1 MKQDDH
7 RVRVGA
13 ERRQK
18 MRRHL
23 IESALKLFAERG
35 LEEVVID
42 DVIVAASVSRGT
54 FYYYFKTNAELLAAV
69 VEELG
74 NELMQMIES
83 VVGTIKDP
91 AELLAQGLRLYL
103 HTVQDYPTF
112 AGFLARAGLHAA
124 RPTNLVFEY
133 IPRHLE
139 RGMLAG
145 RFKVADVPMGL
156 DIVAGIA
163 LAAVCS
169 IVGRPVP
176 ADFPEQATSHILMG
190 LGMTPAA
197 AGKLVQLPLVTF
209 TLPSDSL
216 LVRTHAMP
224 SAESDRSAA

>member
-18 MRRHL
+18 MRQHL

-54 FYYYFKTNAELLAAV
+54 FYYYFKTNAELLTAV

-74 NELMQMIES
+74 NELMQMIEA
-83 VVGTIKDP
+83 VVGAIKDP
-91 AELLAQGLRLYL
+91 AERLAQGLRLYL
-103 HTVQDYPTF
+103 HAVQAYPTF
-112 AGFLARAGLHAA
+112 AGFVARTGLHGA
-124 RPTNLVFEY
+124 RPSNLVFEY

-139 RGMLAG
+139 EGMRTG
-145 RFKVADVPMGL
+145 RFKIADVGIGL

-163 LAAVCS
+163 LSAVCS
-169 IVGRPVP
+169 IAGRPVP
-176 ADFPEQATSHILMG
+176 AHFPEQATTHILMG
-190 LGMTPAA
+190 LGLTVAA
-197 AGKLVQLPLVTF
+197 ATKLVQLPLPAVA
-209 TLPSDSL
+209 LPPDSL
-216 LVRTHAMP
+216 LVRTHAEPVAAVMP
-224 SAESDRSAA
+224 